1 MEAGWDQATAPKGL
15 AAERGDARCF
25 LIQTPARVWVL
36 RSAALLVGVLLT
48 FFGVSDGEATAL
60 KCGPGMVLLY
70 CARGPVCAVPPA
82 VCCGDGACG
91 QGMKCLNCP
100 GIGARCAIPPA
111 ECCGG
116 GICGQGMKCLICAR
130 GPVCAVPPAVCCGD
144 GVCGQGMKCVQTSYG
159 PACQT
164 VTGGGGGRPGG
175 GGQGGRGGQTAC
187 DTQCMHECRNQGRS
201 GGRLVGVC
209 LSGVV
214 QSGSCQC
221 Y

>member
-91 QGMKCLNCP
+91 QGMKCL
-100 GIGARCAIPPA
+100 
-111 ECCGG
+111 
-116 GICGQGMKCLICAR
+116 ICAR

-164 VTGGGGGRPGG
+164 VTGGGGGGRPGG
-175 GGQGGRGGQTAC
+175 GGPGGRGGQTAC
-187 DTQCMHECRNQGRS
+187 DTQCMHECQKQGWS

-209 LSGVV
+209 MLGVV